1 MENKKIIGRLVK
13 IEIVVEISMKYQK
26 AINYKTHIN
35 VGINYNMRCIET
47 RKQGKQL
54 PEVGGINYNMR
65 CIETLRD
72 SFFLFLRF
80 RINYNMRCIETF
92 LCCE

>member
-47 RKQGKQL
+47 NSRRQL
-54 PEVGGINYNMR
+54 FFERTPINYNMR
-65 CIETLRD
+65 CIETIAYIL
-72 SFFLFLRF
+72 
-80 RINYNMRCIETF
+80 
-92 LCCE
+92 LC

>member
-47 RKQGKQL
+47 FDESS
-54 PEVGGINYNMR
+54 EVWEVFG
-65 CIETLRD
+65 
-72 SFFLFLRF
+72 
-80 RINYNMRCIETF
+80 
-92 LCCE
+92 

>member
-47 RKQGKQL
+47 L
-54 PEVGGINYNMR
+54 APEKGA
-65 CIETLRD
+65 
-72 SFFLFLRF
+72 FLFADKLQHEM
-80 RINYNMRCIETF
+80 Y
-92 LCCE
+92 

>member
-47 RKQGKQL
+47 CHPALHYQKQSG
-54 PEVGGINYNMR
+54 
-65 CIETLRD
+65 
-72 SFFLFLRF
+72 
-80 RINYNMRCIETF
+80 
-92 LCCE
+92 

>member
-47 RKQGKQL
+47 VLCKVLSRL
-54 PEVGGINYNMR
+54 TELINYNMR
-65 CIETLRD
+65 CIETL
-72 SFFLFLRF
+72 LHT
-80 RINYNMRCIETF
+80 MT
-92 LCCE
+92 

>member
-47 RKQGKQL
+47 DVLKNG
-54 PEVGGINYNMR
+54 NYVSKDKLQHEM
-65 CIETLRD
+65 
-72 SFFLFLRF
+72 
-80 RINYNMRCIETF
+80 Y
-92 LCCE
+92 

>member
-47 RKQGKQL
+47 MMNYSQYQSLKK
-54 PEVGGINYNMR
+54 INYNMR
-65 CIETLRD
+65 CIET
-72 SFFLFLRF
+72 
-80 RINYNMRCIETF
+80 N
-92 LCCE
+92 

>member
-47 RKQGKQL
+47 PL
-54 PEVGGINYNMR
+54 SP
-65 CIETLRD
+65 
-72 SFFLFLRF
+72 
-80 RINYNMRCIETF
+80 
-92 LCCE
+92 

>member
-47 RKQGKQL
+47 ADTSANK
-54 PEVGGINYNMR
+54 N
-65 CIETLRD
+65 
-72 SFFLFLRF
+72 FFVDKLQHEM
-80 RINYNMRCIETF
+80 Y
-92 LCCE
+92 

>member
-47 RKQGKQL
+47 FRFSDSIAFACL
-54 PEVGGINYNMR
+54 INYNMR
-65 CIETLRD
+65 CIETK
-72 SFFLFLRF
+72 S
-80 RINYNMRCIETF
+80 
-92 LCCE
+92 

>member
-47 RKQGKQL
+47 KSCSLYSVVPL
-54 PEVGGINYNMR
+54 PDKLQHEMY
-65 CIETLRD
+65 
-72 SFFLFLRF
+72 
-80 RINYNMRCIETF
+80 
-92 LCCE
+92 

>member
-47 RKQGKQL
+47 YKT
-54 PEVGGINYNMR
+54 
-65 CIETLRD
+65 ETL
-72 SFFLFLRF
+72 
-80 RINYNMRCIETF
+80 Y
-92 LCCE
+92 

>member
-47 RKQGKQL
+47 
-54 PEVGGINYNMR
+54 
-65 CIETLRD
+65 
-72 SFFLFLRF
+72 
-80 RINYNMRCIETF
+80 TF
-92 LCCE
+92 VNREILLTCDKLQHEMY

>member
-47 RKQGKQL
+47 PLITSTGLL
-54 PEVGGINYNMR
+54 PVEDKLQHEMY
-65 CIETLRD
+65 
-72 SFFLFLRF
+72 
-80 RINYNMRCIETF
+80 
-92 LCCE
+92 

>member
-47 RKQGKQL
+47 HMFTLFAFTMLQ
-54 PEVGGINYNMR
+54 INYNMR
-65 CIETLRD
+65 CIETAD
-72 SFFLFLRF
+72 TSANKNFFVDKLQHEM
-80 RINYNMRCIETF
+80 Y
-92 LCCE
+92 

>member
-47 RKQGKQL
+47 RWQVLKRHYRTDKLQH
-54 PEVGGINYNMR
+54 EMY
-65 CIETLRD
+65 
-72 SFFLFLRF
+72 
-80 RINYNMRCIETF
+80 
-92 LCCE
+92 

>member
-47 RKQGKQL
+47 ELSKD
-54 PEVGGINYNMR
+54 
-65 CIETLRD
+65 C
-72 SFFLFLRF
+72 
-80 RINYNMRCIETF
+80 
-92 LCCE
+92 LCF

>member
-47 RKQGKQL
+47 C
-54 PEVGGINYNMR
+54 VICN
-65 CIETLRD
+65 
-72 SFFLFLRF
+72 
-80 RINYNMRCIETF
+80 
-92 LCCE
+92 

>member
-47 RKQGKQL
+47 IKKIPQ
-54 PEVGGINYNMR
+54 EVQASG
-65 CIETLRD
+65 
-72 SFFLFLRF
+72 
-80 RINYNMRCIETF
+80 
-92 LCCE
+92 

>member
-47 RKQGKQL
+47 VQ
-54 PEVGGINYNMR
+54 I
-65 CIETLRD
+65 
-72 SFFLFLRF
+72 
-80 RINYNMRCIETF
+80 
-92 LCCE
+92 

>member
-47 RKQGKQL
+47 NLYIHQKR
-54 PEVGGINYNMR
+54 VNIVINYNMR
-65 CIETLRD
+65 CIETLMLMTTH
-72 SFFLFLRF
+72 LFYFDKLQHEM
-80 RINYNMRCIETF
+80 Y
-92 LCCE
+92 

>member
-47 RKQGKQL
+47 IKMICPHPAILDKLQH
-54 PEVGGINYNMR
+54 EMY
-65 CIETLRD
+65 
-72 SFFLFLRF
+72 
-80 RINYNMRCIETF
+80 
-92 LCCE
+92 

>member
-47 RKQGKQL
+47 ISQKYLKK
-54 PEVGGINYNMR
+54 
-65 CIETLRD
+65 
-72 SFFLFLRF
+72 
-80 RINYNMRCIETF
+80 
-92 LCCE
+92 

>member
-47 RKQGKQL
+47 YCYPHPQEL
-54 PEVGGINYNMR
+54 V
-65 CIETLRD
+65 
-72 SFFLFLRF
+72 S
-80 RINYNMRCIETF
+80 RINYNMRCIETPTYN
-92 LCCE
+92 L

>member
-47 RKQGKQL
+47 SRCSTL
-54 PEVGGINYNMR
+54 PKWEKDKLQHEMY
-65 CIETLRD
+65 
-72 SFFLFLRF
+72 
-80 RINYNMRCIETF
+80 
-92 LCCE
+92 

>member
-47 RKQGKQL
+47 KATESCHYDRKS
-54 PEVGGINYNMR
+54 INYYMR
-65 CIETLRD
+65 CIETARRLTMTDDTKR
-72 SFFLFLRF
+72 
-80 RINYNMRCIETF
+80 
-92 LCCE
+92 